1 MCDRIDLKAKR
12 IITQKRFKIGRQ
24 KWRERESNRG
34 RKKEKR
40 DRVGESG

>member
-1 MCDRIDLKAKR
+1 MCNRIDLKAKR
-12 IITQKRFKIGRQ
+12 VITQKLGGRR
-24 KWRERESNRG
+24 RERESNRG